1 MSQAHEPN
9 EFNMF
14 CKVFSQKCLYDVS
27 MFWYILICC
36 YSLLDSK
43 NHWCRLLWT
52 FSPCDFSEFQG
63 DRATHRMG
71 ILVASGWNRSNVQF
85 NLKSWI
91 FADIQYKQ
99 IV

>member
-1 MSQAHEPN
+1 M
-9 EFNMF
+9 MF
-14 CKVFSQKCLYDVS
+14 PCFDI
-27 MFWYILICC
+27 FWYVAIPFLIQRMIHV
-36 YSLLDSK
+36 DSTS
-43 NHWCRLLWT
+43 CE
-52 FSPCDFSEFQG
+52 FSEFQG

>member
-1 MSQAHEPN
+1 M
-9 EFNMF
+9 MF
-14 CKVFSQKCLYDVS
+14 PCFDI
-27 MFWYILICC
+27 FWYVAIPFLIQRMIHV
-36 YSLLDSK
+36 DS
-43 NHWCRLLWT
+43 CELYIT
-52 FSPCDFSEFQG
+52 SCEFSEFQG